1 MTRAYSCRILESN
14 MALKT
19 KFDETTIGVGDTVKV
34 QQEIVEG
41 EKKRLQ
47 SFEGMVIGIKGRDK
61 GESIT
66 IRRIGTAQIG
76 IEKIFP
82 VKSPSIKN
90 IEVIKHGYTGTRH
103 AKLYYTRDKSKKEI
117 ELIYSRASRKNV
129 TKKEKA
135 KTPSK
140 KTAKS
145 KTTKNSKKAGDKK
158 TAKST
163 KKTINKGK

>member
-1 MTRAYSCRILESN
+1 

-47 SFEGMVIGIKGRDK
+47 TFEGMVIGIKGRDK

-103 AKLYYTRDKSKKEI
+103 AKLYYTREKSKREI
-117 ELIYSRASRKNV
+117 ELIYSRAKRKNV
-129 TKKEKA
+129 
-135 KTPSK
+135 
-140 KTAKS
+140 
-145 KTTKNSKKAGDKK
+145 
-158 TAKST
+158 ST
-163 KKTINKGK
+163 KKTKIASKKTKKTTKKKVKSKKSTKPTKKSTNKK